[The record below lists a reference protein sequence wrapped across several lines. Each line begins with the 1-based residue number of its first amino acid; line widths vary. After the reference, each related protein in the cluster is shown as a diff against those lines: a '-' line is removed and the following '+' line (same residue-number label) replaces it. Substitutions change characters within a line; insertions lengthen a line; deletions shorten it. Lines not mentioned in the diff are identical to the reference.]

1 MVIRAKMLDGCFWPR
16 VKTHPFV
23 SEPIIPYFSNGAL
36 LTLDGS
42 IVILEIAPC
51 AQHYHFDAER
61 SALDTDICSKL
72 NCGILTL
79 NGTFSTHGCADM
91 QTSTFSP

>member
-23 SEPIIPYFSNGAL
+23 SEPIVLNLTNGAL
-36 LTLDGS
+36 TTLDGS
-42 IVILEIAPC
+42 IVILEITPC
-51 AQHYHFDAER
+51 AQHCHFDPER
-61 SALDTDICSKL
+61 SPLDTDIRSKL

-79 NGTFSTHGCADM
+79 NGTFSTSGCADM
-91 QTSTFSP
+91 QTGTFSP